1 MDLTLDVG
9 EEYWT
14 PENRSNTRPTIG
26 YAMPFTHG
34 FYESLTYVRIQ
45 DVSLSYDIPRKLLD
59 MLKINGL
66 RLYISA
72 KNLATFTN
80 WSGWDP
86 ESGNTPMPRIFTFG
100 IDVTL

>member
-1 MDLTLDVG
+1 
-9 EEYWT
+9 
-14 PENRSNTRPTIG
+14 
-26 YAMPFTHG
+26 MPFTHG

-86 ESGNTPMPRIFTFG
+86 EIDANGTATEIKKGGYPLAKTFTFG
-100 IDVTL
+100 VNFSF